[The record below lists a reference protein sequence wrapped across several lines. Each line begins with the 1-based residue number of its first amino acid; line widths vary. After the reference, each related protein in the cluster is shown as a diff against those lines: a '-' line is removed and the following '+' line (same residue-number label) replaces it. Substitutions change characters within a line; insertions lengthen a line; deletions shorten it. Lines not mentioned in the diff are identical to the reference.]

1 MSHIVTAYV
10 YSHAREK
17 TDLAFCTSYGDETS
31 ADIEQQQQQQQQK
44 NGGGEGLGTNLL
56 IWTFNIPIREET
68 LLVGV
73 LLKWQ
78 L

>member
-31 ADIEQQQQQQQQK
+31 ANREQPNK
-44 NGGGEGLGTNLL
+44 KEKKKLEAEKA
-56 IWTFNIPIREET
+56 WERSY
-68 LLVGV
+68 
-73 LLKWQ
+73 
-78 L
+78 